1 MNDILKEITVGELLA
16 IDDTGET
23 SFEIAQH
30 SYGGTVIS
38 IVRNGLAVMLMQRN
52 GEAVA
57 GEPLT
62 KEGALEMMRKSIMKA
77 ARIDERGGV
86 IGEGKNTVAD
96 ENTESDGASDDTQ
109 DAEPLLGAG
118 DD

>member
-30 SYGGTVIS
+30 PDGGTVIS
-38 IVRNGLAVMLMQRN
+38 IVRSGLAVMIMKRN
-52 GEAVA
+52 GEAFA

-62 KEGALEMMRKSIMKA
+62 KDGALEMMRKSIMRA
-77 ARIDERGGV
+77 ARSDGKGGV
-86 IGEGKNTVAD
+86 IGEGKNPVSD
-96 ENTESDGASDDTQ
+96 ENSES
-109 DAEPLLGAG
+109 
-118 DD
+118 